1 MDWYSFIILNRE
13 LIKIIYGII
22 IVIICL
28 VIVAKSHRLF
38 KLSSYEGIRYFR
50 NAFLFYA
57 IAFIFRYIGG
67 SFIFYGI
74 VDANYTDLIRIVFEF
89 FLIIAGFF
97 LLYSLLWKRIEG
109 SRGSFSSI
117 LNLRILVFY
126 GMAFIITIL
135 DYTWNSYYFMFFS
148 QIIIFIC
155 AAVISYI
162 NYIVDGKKGKFLK
175 FYFLAM
181 ILALI
186 SGILNTAV
194 AAYLNWDRGV
204 LFFVYIINIL
214 IFLLF
219 LYGII
224 KITNQPRSV

>member
-13 LIKIIYGII
+13 LIKILYGII
-22 IVIICL
+22 LVVICL
-28 VIVAKSHRLF
+28 VIVARSHRLF

-57 IAFIFRYIGG
+57 IAFIFRYILD
-67 SFIFYGI
+67 SFISYGI
-74 VDANYTDLIRIVFEF
+74 IDMGYTNLIRIVFEF

-135 DYTWNSYYFMFFS
+135 DYTWNTYYFMFFS

-155 AAVISYI
+155 AAIISYI
-162 NYIVDGKKGKFLK
+162 NYIRNGRKGRFLK

-194 AAYLNWDRGV
+194 AAYFNWDRGV

-219 LYGII
+219 LYGIMR
-224 KITNQPRSV
+224 ITNQPRGV

>member
-13 LIKIIYGII
+13 LIKILYGII

-57 IAFIFRYIGG
+57 IAFIFRYILG
-67 SFIFYGI
+67 SFISYGI
-74 VDANYTDLIRIVFEF
+74 IDTSYNDLIRIVFEF

-135 DYTWNSYYFMFFS
+135 DYTWNTYYFMFFS

-155 AAVISYI
+155 AAIISYM
-162 NYIVDGKKGKFLK
+162 NYIRNGKKGRFLK

-186 SGILNTAV
+186 SGILNTAI

-204 LFFVYIINIL
+204 LFLVYIINIV

-224 KITNQPRSV
+224 RITNQPRRV

>member
-1 MDWYSFIILNRE
+1 MDWYILLVSNKE
-13 LIKIIYGII
+13 LIKVFYGLI

-28 VIVAKSHRLF
+28 IIVAKSHRLF

-57 IAFIFRYIGG
+57 IAFIFRYLLA
-67 SFIFYGI
+67 SFIAFELIIPEYF
-74 VDANYTDLIRIVFEF
+74 NLIRIIFEF

-97 LLYSLLWKRIEG
+97 LLYSLLWKKIEG
-109 SRGSFSSI
+109 PRGSYSSL
-117 LNLRILVFY
+117 LNLRILIFY
-126 GMAFIITIL
+126 GMAFVITIL
-135 DYTWNSYYFMFFS
+135 DYLWGSYYLLFAS
-148 QIIIFIC
+148 QIVIFIC
-155 AAVISYI
+155 AAIISYN
-162 NYIVDGKKGKFLK
+162 NYLKNGRKGKFLK

-186 SGILNTAV
+186 AGVLNTL
-194 AAYLNWDRGV
+194 AASYLNWDITLV
-204 LFFVYIINIL
+204 LFVYLINIL

-224 KITNQPRSV
+224 RVTKRPGRA